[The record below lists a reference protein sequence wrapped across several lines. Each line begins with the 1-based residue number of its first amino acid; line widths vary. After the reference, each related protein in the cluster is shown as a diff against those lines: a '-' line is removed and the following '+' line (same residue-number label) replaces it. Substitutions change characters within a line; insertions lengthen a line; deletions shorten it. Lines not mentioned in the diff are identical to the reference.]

1 MRELS
6 SARLERLRSAGS
18 ARADFAGWYVAGFL
32 FCLLMLALHIV
43 GGLHTSG
50 VPDFWRDVYWATK
63 ISHGESLPLAGPP
76 IYSLI
81 ELGPWWF
88 YALALP
94 VGLIARASA
103 AAVFIQLLAGAK
115 YFIAWQ
121 LGTRAIDAR
130 FGLALAGAL
139 ALAGWSTIPLMF
151 PSHTA
156 IVETTLL
163 LLAGA
168 TWRCWRRLSIGNALL
183 FGLAA
188 GACLT
193 AHPTTVSYIAGAG
206 VVLLM
211 REPSW
216 KSAVR
221 LALAALV
228 VVVML
233 APPFI
238 DHAPSAVARSIGA
251 YVGGDVAVDAWRRTP
266 ALLASAVVGGAWTG
280 FLLMTD
286 WTNAGVRVAWFAYCA
301 CLLVAA
307 AGLLVLPRERTAV
320 RSLAVGA
327 AVVFVL
333 QATFL
338 VLLRP
343 ITPMWMLSSLLPPL
357 AVLLGVG
364 WYGGFSS
371 ERLAIRSIAQTAFVA
386 CVALSLVPFGLF
398 THSLRAMRIASG
410 ANPYANA
417 VEFSE
422 RFTETSVPYFPA
434 RRVDRL
440 ARSLCEPA
448 VLHARLAWAVEQS
461 LGAPVRLACGH
472 WPELRYGGVEGKGAH
487 VAGLLPRAA
496 TASGIA
502 PDRVVAGMALYDR
515 VVAIAPA
522 SGGKPTVLKR
532 AQIHADRAPDLATAF
547 AHEFDARGA
556 DVVSLTN
563 RFPGAMPLMVKA
575 ATANGAPARLLDDD
589 GGSMLYACA
598 CDPSALVR
606 WRFELEGVA
615 DDIDLVVLQGPR
627 K

>member
-6 SARLERLRSAGS
+6 SARFEPLRVAGS
-18 ARADFAGWYVAGFL
+18 ASVGFAGWYLAGFL
-32 FCLLMLALHIV
+32 FSLLMLALHV
-43 GGLHTSG
+43 AGGLHTAG

-63 ISHGESLPLAGPP
+63 IAHGEALPLVGPP

-94 VGLIARASA
+94 VGLVGRASA

-130 FGLALAGAL
+130 FGLAFAGAL

-156 IVETTLL
+156 VVETTLL

-168 TWRCWRRLSIGNALL
+168 TWRCWHRLSIGNALL
-183 FGLAA
+183 FGLAS

-193 AHPTTVSYIAGAG
+193 AHPTTVSYICGAG
-206 VVLLM
+206 VVLLV

-216 KSAVR
+216 KSALR

-228 VVVML
+228 VVAML
-233 APPFI
+233 APPWF
-238 DHAPSAVARSIGA
+238 DHAPSVVARSVGE
-251 YVGGDVAVDAWRRTP
+251 YVGTDIAVDAWRRIP

-286 WTNAGVRVAWFAYCA
+286 WTSAGVRVAWFAYCA

-307 AGLLVLPRERTAV
+307 TGLLVLPRERAAV
-320 RSLAVGA
+320 RALAVGA
-327 AVVFVL
+327 GVVFLL

-357 AVLLGVG
+357 ALLLGVG

-371 ERLAIRSIAQTAFVA
+371 ERFAVRSIAQIAFVV
-386 CVALSLVPFGLF
+386 CVALSLVPFALF
-398 THSLRAMRIASG
+398 THNLRTMRVASG

-422 RFTETSVPYFPA
+422 NFTETSVPYFPA

-440 ARSLCEPA
+440 ARSLCEPM
-448 VLHARLAWAVEQS
+448 VVHARLAWVIEQS

-472 WPELRYGGVEGKGAH
+472 WPELRYGGVDGAGAH
-487 VAGLLPRAA
+487 VAGLFPRAA
-496 TASGIA
+496 TVSGLA
-502 PDRVVAGMALYDR
+502 PDRVVAGMALYDH
-515 VVAIAPA
+515 VVPIAPA
-522 SGGKPTVLKR
+522 AGGKPTSLKR
-532 AQIHADRAPDLATAF
+532 GQIHADRAPDVSTAF
-547 AHEFDARGA
+547 AHEFDAHGA

-563 RFPGAMPLMVKA
+563 RFPGAMPLSVKSV
-575 ATANGAPARLLDDD
+575 TANGAPAHLLDDD
-589 GGSMLYACA
+589 GGSMLYGCA
-598 CDPSALVR
+598 CEPSASVH

-615 DDIDLVVLQGPR
+615 DDIDLVVLTARP
-627 K
+627 